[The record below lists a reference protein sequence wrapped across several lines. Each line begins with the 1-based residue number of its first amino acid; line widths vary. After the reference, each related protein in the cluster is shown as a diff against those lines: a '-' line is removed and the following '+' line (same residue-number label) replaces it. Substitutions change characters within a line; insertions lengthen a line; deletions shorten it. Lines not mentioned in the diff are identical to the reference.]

1 MLHSRSGRDNI
12 FEVIAYFILIMRT
25 RNEVMEKKLGIEEF
39 SNSLIRFWNEK
50 LGKLNNRTRYKI
62 LLSYFRYYKN

>member
-1 MLHSRSGRDNI
+1 MLNSKIGKDNI

-39 SNSLIRFWNEK
+39 SNSLIRF
-50 LGKLNNRTRYKI
+50 
-62 LLSYFRYYKN
+62 